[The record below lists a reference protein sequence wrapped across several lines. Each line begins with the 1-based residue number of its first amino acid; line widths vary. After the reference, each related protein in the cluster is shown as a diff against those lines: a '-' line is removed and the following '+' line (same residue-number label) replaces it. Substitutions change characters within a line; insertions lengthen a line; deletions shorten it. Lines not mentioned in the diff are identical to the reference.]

1 MPMESSLKT
10 RALAVTLDDLP
21 LQKTAPEDDTLPPL
35 EILCDLYARLLAK
48 ITAHGVPVVGFVNEA
63 RLQSYGDLEQRIVLE
78 MWLDAGLDLGNHT
91 FSHLVPEEVSFSGYC
106 DDVMRGEALIKLL
119 LSERGR
125 QLKFFRHPKLHTG
138 PDLHYKRKLDQFLL
152 GRGYTIA
159 PVTIK
164 NHDWAFGIVYADA
177 KARRNVAAMETVT
190 VEYLAHLE
198 QCFEFF
204 ETLSAD
210 LLGYEPS
217 HVLLLH
223 INDLNVDHFD
233 RVVGLIR
240 DRQYRF
246 ITLEEALED
255 KAYSLAD
262 EYAGLKGPSWLHRW
276 ALTMGLPIQDE
287 PRNVPLLR
295 AD

>member
-1 MPMESSLKT
+1 M
-10 RALAVTLDDLP
+10 
-21 LQKTAPEDDTLPPL
+21 
-35 EILCDLYARLLAK
+35 
-48 ITAHGVPVVGFVNEA
+48 
-63 RLQSYGDLEQRIVLE
+63 
-78 MWLDAGLDLGNHT
+78 
-91 FSHLVPEEVSFSGYC
+91 
-106 DDVMRGEALIKLL
+106 
-119 LSERGR
+119 
-125 QLKFFRHPKLHTG
+125 
-138 PDLHYKRKLDQFLL
+138 
-152 GRGYTIA
+152 
-159 PVTIK
+159 
-164 NHDWAFGIVYADA
+164 
-177 KARRNVAAMETVT
+177 
-190 VEYLAHLE
+190 AHLE

-204 ETLSAD
+204 ESLSAD
-210 LLGYEPS
+210 LLGYEPR

-240 DRQYRF
+240 DREYRF

-295 AD
+295 VD